1 MSTELATRTAAI
13 QSWDEGFRR
22 LVMQTVL
29 KPKERD
35 ATPAELALLAEQ
47 SIRTGL
53 DPMSRQI
60 YGIYRKSRGVEVMTL
75 QVGIDGLRAIA
86 ERTGSYLGQSGPFW
100 CGDDGVWRDVWF
112 DKSPP
117 RAAKVIVRKAIGAH
131 IAETPAVA
139 HFDEYAPMKDEWV
152 NGSKTGN
159 RELSGLWGDKPALMI
174 AKCAEAL
181 ALRKAFPQDM
191 SGLYTDDEMARVDVK
206 SASFVETPPAAK
218 VLTEV
223 QLARVLCAVKDSGVT
238 DAEWVAYRNAL
249 GAATDGALTTEHAK
263 VIRAWLDSLEPASD
277 IPSDVPAVPA
287 IEATPAGDVPWEEE
301 PPADAGIPLDEAEA
315 A

>member
-112 DKSPP
+112 DKKPP

-287 IEATPAGDVPWEEE
+287 IEATVADVPWEEE